1 MPMTRFAGAL
11 LVRPA
16 LLIVAGVT
24 VALTVASLI
33 AIVLYEMR
41 QDALARAR
49 DEVENLSL
57 VLKRDIERN
66 LEIYELSM
74 QAATDGVRKP
84 NILGLPSDI
93 RQLVLFDRSSNA
105 QDLGSLL
112 VTNAAG
118 DVVID
123 SRAVPA
129 RKFNLSQRDY
139 FKVQQE
145 ANAGLFISKPFV
157 PRIDNPE
164 PSIGLSQR
172 LEDAQGRFAGVVVGT
187 LRLSYFHRLFD
198 GVTVGAHGAIT
209 LVRTDG
215 TVLMRRPYHE
225 KEIGSSIAG
234 APAFKPLLQGD
245 KGCYIGTAAQD
256 GAQRLYGFQHIGKY
270 PLIVV
275 VGLGTEDIYA
285 EWRRRAWAIGIVMGV
300 LEVLGVMMT
309 IAFAKQFRLRLE
321 MEERLQILA
330 DTDSLTGL
338 GSRRALDTALNVE
351 WRRAR
356 RNKQSLAVLM
366 VDVDNFKDFNDHYGH
381 VTGDSAL
388 RTVAQSILENIRRPG
403 DIAGRYG
410 GEEFCVLL
418 PNTELAGAVQLA
430 ETIRSAVLVTD
441 QPHVTSPVGTLSVSI
456 GVAAF
461 DGDAMSGA
469 TAEQLVHRADQRLY
483 EAKGAGRN
491 TVMPQKPHPQS
502 DVPQGLSSR
511 LAA

>member
-1 MPMTRFAGAL
+1 MTRFAGAL
-11 LVRPA
+11 VERPA
-16 LLIVAGVT
+16 LLIVAGAA
-24 VALTVASLI
+24 VALTVASLV
-33 AIVLYEMR
+33 AIVLDEMR

-49 DEVENLSL
+49 DAVQNLSL
-57 VLKRDIERN
+57 VLARDIERN
-66 LEIYELSM
+66 LQIYESSM
-74 QAATDGVRKP
+74 QAVTDGVKQP
-84 NILGLPSDI
+84 NILRLPSDI

-105 QDLGSLL
+105 QDLGALL

-118 DVVID
+118 DVVFD

-129 RKFNLSQRDY
+129 RKLNLSQREY
-139 FKVQQE
+139 FKAQQE
-145 ANAGLFISKPFV
+145 ANAGLFISKPFGRMDK
-157 PRIDNPE
+157 PGKA
-164 PSIGLSQR
+164 IGLSQR

-215 TVLMRRPYHE
+215 TVVMRRPYHE
-225 KEIGSSIAG
+225 EEIGSSIGG
-234 APAFKPLLQGD
+234 APAFQPLLQAD
-245 KGCYIGTAAQD
+245 KGSYIGTAAQD
-256 GAQRLYGFQHIGKY
+256 GTQRLYGFQHIGKY

-285 EWRRRAWAIGIVMGV
+285 EWRRRAWAIGIVFGMLEVFGV
-300 LEVLGVMMT
+300 LMT
-309 IAFAKQFRLRLE
+309 VAFAKQFRLRRAT
-321 MEERLQILA
+321 EERLQMLA

-366 VDVDNFKDFNDHYGH
+366 MDVDNFKDFNDHYGH
-381 VTGDSAL
+381 ITGDSAL
-388 RTVAQSILENIRRPG
+388 KTVAQCILENIRRPG

-418 PNTELAGAVQLA
+418 PNTDLTGAVQVA
-430 ETIRSAVLVTD
+430 EAIRSAVLATD
-441 QPHVTSPVGTLSVSI
+441 QLHVTSPVGTLSVSI

-461 DGDAMSGA
+461 DGNAMSGV
-469 TAEQLVHRADQRLY
+469 TVEQLVHRADQRLY
-483 EAKGAGRN
+483 EAKAAGRN
-491 TVMPQKPHPQS
+491 TVMPQEPHSQS
-502 DVPQGLSSR
+502 AVLSGL
-511 LAA
+511 AT